1 MLGWTLNR
9 MAGPRNSQRLSSG
22 NAWIPLR
29 ATQCWVEL
37 SAQFRPAANKP
48 SGTAGYKGSRV
59 NVSLVLWDVQSAQR
73 DCSNNRDYALASVCR
88 PAWDGNWTHD
98 CFIAFGWEKSPTER
112 LIAVVNFS
120 DHQSQAKSHLPFV
133 TSNHEALRF
142 QDLLGN
148 ASYDRHSSELATNGL
163 Y

>member
-1 MLGWTLNR
+1 MKRSVGC
-9 MAGPRNSQRLSSG
+9 SSSF
-22 NAWIPLR
+22 P
-29 ATQCWVEL
+29 
-37 SAQFRPAANKP
+37 ANKKQP
-48 SGTAGYKGSRV
+48 PRQ
-59 NVSLVLWDVQSAQR
+59 SLARDTVLSQF
-73 DCSNNRDYALASVCR
+73 YACLLAVLRHPAVREGNWQLLDCR

-120 DHQSQAKSHLPFV
+120 DHQSQAKLHLPFA

-148 ASYDRHSSELATNGL
+148 AL
-163 Y
+163 